1 MFTITEYRTYRAE
14 EVLPLYAAVGWTNY
28 TENPDMLRR
37 AFENSL
43 LVLAAQEGERLLGI
57 LRCVGDGASV
67 VFLQDLLVY
76 PERQRQGVG
85 TALFQTML
93 GRFPAVYQ
101 LELLTDATSCP
112 MCRRMVI
119 NAGLAR
125 VVIRR
130 TPEEFTVVDVEEW
143 VRTDDL
149 ALPEKI

>member
-1 MFTITEYRTYRAE
+1 MFTITEYQAYRAE
-14 EVLPLYAAVGWTNY
+14 EILPLYAAVGWTNY

-130 TPEEFTVVDVEEW
+130 TPEEFAVVDVEEW

>member
-76 PERQRQGVG
+76 PERQCKAWARPFFRPCWG
-85 TALFQTML
+85 AFRRSISL
-93 GRFPAVYQ
+93 
-101 LELLTDATSCP
+101 SC
-112 MCRRMVI
+112 
-119 NAGLAR
+119 
-125 VVIRR
+125 
-130 TPEEFTVVDVEEW
+130 
-143 VRTDDL
+143 
-149 ALPEKI
+149 

>member
-1 MFTITEYRTYRAE
+1 MFTITEYLTYRAE

-43 LVLAAQEGERLLGI
+43 LVLAAREGERLLGI

-101 LELLTDATSCP
+101 LELLTDATGKTDAFYRAQGLLP
-112 MCRRMVI
+112 AEEIGCRAYIRM
-119 NAGLAR
+119 
-125 VVIRR
+125 
-130 TPEEFTVVDVEEW
+130 
-143 VRTDDL
+143 
-149 ALPEKI
+149 

>member
-37 AFENSL
+37 AFANSL
-43 LVLAAQEGERLLGI
+43 LVLAAWEGERLLGI
-57 LRCVGDGASV
+57 LRCVGDEASV

-85 TALFQTML
+85 TALFQAML

-101 LELLTDATSCP
+101 LELLTDATEKTDAFY
-112 MCRRMVI
+112 R
-119 NAGLAR
+119 AQGLRPA
-125 VVIRR
+125 
-130 TPEEFTVVDVEEW
+130 E
-143 VRTDDL
+143 
-149 ALPEKI
+149 